1 MRVIEMDILQ
11 ICLASNIKYYRKQL
25 HLSQEKLAEKANASA
40 NYIALIENGK
50 YFPSLPMIQQI
61 AKALDVESLDL
72 FDRNALQYQDM
83 EQIKTEI
90 IENITQLVNDIFDKR
105 KSIT

>member
-1 MRVIEMDILQ
+1 MDNLQ

-61 AKALDVESLDL
+61 AKALNVESLDL
-72 FDRNALQYQDM
+72 FDRKSLEYQDIDN
-83 EQIKTEI
+83 IKAEI
-90 IENITQLVNDIFDKR
+90 IENITKVINSAFQKNKKKDN
-105 KSIT
+105 

>member
-1 MRVIEMDILQ
+1 MDILQ

>member
-1 MRVIEMDILQ
+1 MDNLQ

-61 AKALDVESLDL
+61 AKALNVETLDL
-72 FDRNALQYQDM
+72 FDRKALQFQNI
-83 EQIKTEI
+83 EIIKAEI
-90 IENITQLVNDIFDKR
+90 IENITKVVNTAFDKKR
-105 KSIT
+105 D

>member
-1 MRVIEMDILQ
+1 MDNLQ

-25 HLSQEKLAEKANASA
+25 HLSQEKLAEKADASA

-61 AKALDVESLDL
+61 AKTLNVETLDL
-72 FDRNALQYQDM
+72 FDRKSLQYQDM
-83 EQIKTEI
+83 ENIKTEI
-90 IENITQLVNDIFDKR
+90 IENITKIVNTAFEKNR
-105 KSIT
+105 

>member
-1 MRVIEMDILQ
+1 MDNLQ

-25 HLSQEKLAEKANASA
+25 HLSQEKLAEKADASA

-61 AKALDVESLDL
+61 AKTLNVETLDL
-72 FDRNALQYQDM
+72 FDRKSLQYQVM
-83 EQIKTEI
+83 ENIKTEI
-90 IENITQLVNDIFDKR
+90 IENITKIVNTAFEKNR
-105 KSIT
+105 

>member
-1 MRVIEMDILQ
+1 MDNLQ
-11 ICLASNIKYYRKQL
+11 ICLASNIKKYRKEL

-61 AKALDVESLDL
+61 AKALNIEALDL
-72 FDRNALQYQDM
+72 FDRRTLEYQDLD
-83 EQIKTEI
+83 KLRLKI
-90 IENITQLVNDIFDKR
+90 IENLTDSVNSVFTDEISKHNN
-105 KSIT
+105 

>member
-1 MRVIEMDILQ
+1 MDNLQ

-61 AKALDVESLDL
+61 AKALNVESLDL
-72 FDRNALQYQDM
+72 FDRKSLEYQDIDN
-83 EQIKTEI
+83 IKAEI
-90 IENITQLVNDIFDKR
+90 IENITKVINSAFQNNKKKDN
-105 KSIT
+105 

>member
-1 MRVIEMDILQ
+1 MENLQ

-25 HLSQEKLAEKANASA
+25 HSSQEKLAEKADASA

-61 AKALDVESLDL
+61 AKALNVETLDL
-72 FDRNALQYQDM
+72 FDRKSLQYQDM
-83 EQIKTEI
+83 ENIKTEI
-90 IENITQLVNDIFDKR
+90 IENITKIVNTAFEKNR
-105 KSIT
+105 

>member
-1 MRVIEMDILQ
+1 MDNLQ

-25 HLSQEKLAEKANASA
+25 HLSQEKLAEKADASA

-61 AKALDVESLDL
+61 AKALNVETLDL
-72 FDRNALQYQDM
+72 FDRRALQYQDM
-83 EQIKTEI
+83 EKIKAEI
-90 IENITQLVNDIFDKR
+90 IENITKVVNSAFEKNH
-105 KSIT
+105 